1 MVRKRSI
8 KRSKRRTVR
17 RKRTIRRRRTIKG
30 GSYTDKDATTK
41 TFQNIPITSMK
52 TAIITS
58 AGNPPMSVSEYA
70 KFKSDEQNSGRDY

>member
-1 MVRKRSI
+1 MARKKSI

-41 TFQNIPITSMK
+41 TFQGIPITSMK

-58 AGNPPMSVSEYA
+58 AGNPPMSISEYA
-70 KFKSDEQNSGRDY
+70 ELEIDEDRNGPDY